1 MEVNQKKLES
11 NIWKFYLYEIL
22 YSLMF
27 YTPIIILFYQHNGL
41 NLTQIMVLQSI
52 SSIIWIVME
61 IPTGHFAD
69 IIGRKKSLLITSVFA
84 TLAMIM
90 FVLGT
95 NFYYFLIAT
104 IFWALAGAFISGAD
118 SAFIYDTLK
127 SLGKESSYKRIWGNT
142 IFCYSIG
149 ISVASV
155 VGGLLGGV
163 NLMYPFLVTIPFYI
177 LLIIISFSFYEP
189 KPSETLLKQNSM
201 GSSIKS
207 IKKSIFQNKKI
218 RQLLLYSAIIA
229 SAIDIVYWLYQPYF
243 KLSGLDVVYFGLVF
257 AAFNVIKA
265 LSAKYSHVIEERL
278 GQNTSLVLLF
288 LLTSLCYIL
297 MGNIIFI
304 FSFVIVFII
313 QFIDG
318 FSSVVIS
325 DYIHKETNSD
335 IRATVLSVKSLI
347 EHIFYAL
354 MAPIIGWLVDV
365 YTLPQALTIMGIIIA
380 VAGFILVI
388 PFLKRKTGIGNP
400 SVNRPSS

>member
-1 MEVNQKKLES
+1 MEINQKKLEN

-41 NLTQIMVLQSI
+41 TLTQIMVLQSI
-52 SSIIWIVME
+52 SAIIWIVME

-69 IIGRKKSLLITSVFA
+69 SIGKKKSLLITSVFA
-84 TLAMIM
+84 TLAMIA

-127 SLGKESSYKRIWGNT
+127 SLGKENSYKKVWGNT
-142 IFCYSIG
+142 VFFYSIG
-149 ISVASV
+149 ISIASV
-155 VGGLLGGV
+155 VGGLLGGF
-163 NLMYPFLVTIPFYI
+163 NLRYPFLAMIPFYL
-177 LLIIISFSFYEP
+177 LLILVSLSFYEP
-189 KPSETLLKQNSM
+189 EPRETFSKQSSIFNSM
-201 GSSIKS
+201 KAV
-207 IKKSIFQNKKI
+207 KKSVFQNKKI

-229 SAIDIVYWLYQPYF
+229 SAIGVAYWLYQPYF
-243 KLSGLDVVYFGLVF
+243 KLSGLDAVYFGLVF
-257 AAFNVIKA
+257 ATFNVIKA
-265 LSAKYSHVIEERL
+265 LSAKYSHIIEELL

-304 FSFVIVFII
+304 FSFVIVFIF

-325 DYIHKETNSD
+325 DYIHKETDST
-335 IRATVLSVKSLI
+335 IRATVFSVKSFI

-354 MAPIIGWLVDV
+354 MAPMVGWLVDV
-365 YTLPQALTIMGIIIA
+365 YTLPQALTVMGIIIGI
-380 VAGFILVI
+380 AGFILVV
-388 PFLKRKTGIGNP
+388 PFLKRN
-400 SVNRPSS
+400 